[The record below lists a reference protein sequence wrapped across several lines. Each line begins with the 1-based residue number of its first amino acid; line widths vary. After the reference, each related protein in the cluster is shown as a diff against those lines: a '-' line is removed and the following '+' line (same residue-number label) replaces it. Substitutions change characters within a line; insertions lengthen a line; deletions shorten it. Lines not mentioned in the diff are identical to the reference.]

1 MKTKL
6 IYVSII
12 AIMVILLSTISFASS
27 GTVDFK
33 ANVNQIKKGETFT
46 VTLSVTSEEGINGI
60 DTKYVFDS
68 EKLELISE
76 SVIDSTKWVSIG
88 NSPSI
93 TVICN
98 STDSI
103 KKSDIYEIKFKVKDN
118 VTVGDKIK
126 IETTSIMLD
135 TDAAT
140 NSEVTIPA
148 KKIELSVIE
157 TTKEKQEE
165 NQKDTSKEENN
176 LKDSNSNV
184 SDNKEVNKNSETTAN
199 TNNKVSTN
207 TGMTDSTVAVKKLPK
222 TGINILVIITI
233 IITIILAITFYIKY
247 RQNKYVK

>member
-12 AIMVILLSTISFASS
+12 AVIVILLSTISFASS
-27 GTVDFK
+27 GTVELK
-33 ANVNQIKKGETFT
+33 ANVNQVKKGETFT
-46 VTLSVTSEEGINGI
+46 VTLSATSDEGINGI
-60 DTKYVFDS
+60 DTKYAFDS

-118 VTVGDKIK
+118 VSVGDKIK
-126 IETTSIMLD
+126 IETTSILLD
-135 TDAAT
+135 TDQAT
-140 NSEVTIPA
+140 DSEVSIPA
-148 KKIELSVIE
+148 KKIEISVIE
-157 TTKEKQEE
+157 ASKENQEE
-165 NQKDTSKEENN
+165 TQKDTSKVENTAKN
-176 LKDSNSNV
+176 NNNSNV
-184 SDNKEVNKNSETTAN
+184 SDNKEVQKNSETPAN
-199 TNNKVSTN
+199 ADKN
-207 TGMTDSTVAVKKLPK
+207 DSTVAVKKLPK
-222 TGINILVIITI
+222 TGINILIIIAI

-247 RQNKYVK
+247 RQNKYIK

>member
-33 ANVNQIKKGETFT
+33 ANVNQIKKGKTFT

-98 STDSI
+98 SIDSI

-118 VTVGDKIK
+118 VSVGDKIK
-126 IETTSIMLD
+126 IETTSILLD
-135 TDAAT
+135 TDQAT
-140 NSEVTIPA
+140 DSEVSIPA
-148 KKIELSVIE
+148 KKIEISVIE
-157 TTKEKQEE
+157 ASKENQEE
-165 NQKDTSKEENN
+165 TQKDTSKVENTAKN
-176 LKDSNSNV
+176 NNNSNV
-184 SDNKEVNKNSETTAN
+184 SDNKEVQKNSETPAN
-199 TNNKVSTN
+199 ADKK
-207 TGMTDSTVAVKKLPK
+207 DSTVAVKKLPK
-222 TGINILVIITI
+222 TGINILIIIAI

-247 RQNKYVK
+247 RQNKYIK